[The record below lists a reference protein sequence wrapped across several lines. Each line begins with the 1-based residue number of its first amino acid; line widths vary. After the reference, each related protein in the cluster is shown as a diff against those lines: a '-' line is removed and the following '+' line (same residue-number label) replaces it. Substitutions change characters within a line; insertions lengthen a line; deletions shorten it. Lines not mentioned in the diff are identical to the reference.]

1 MKAELAASAGAAPGR
16 FCGSVHRAKTNIFFL
31 LLFLP
36 GFFLLFLIVSV
47 TTVNAQDAK
56 AKCPPAARI
65 EDVTETIQGTVVRD
79 PYRWLEEQDS
89 AETRAWIEAENA
101 CTQAALGKLAGQ
113 EAIAKRLGELIKV
126 DTIGLPIERGGRYF
140 YAKRAANQDLFV
152 LYMRRGA
159 KGAEEVL
166 VDPAKLS
173 ADHSSS
179 VNFEG
184 VSEDGKL
191 VAYGVRKGG
200 EDEVSLHFL
209 DTDTGN
215 ERKDVLPRA
224 RYISSPTFRKD
235 KSGFYYSKQVEEGP
249 RAYFHAMGTDSK
261 NDTKIFGDGY
271 TPDKIVAVD
280 VSEDERYLLFQV
292 FYGSACDRS
301 EVYFQDLK
309 IGGPITPVVNTLDG
323 CFQGAIAGD
332 TLYLQTNWKAP
343 KWRMVAV
350 PLRTPSQEHWKEII
364 PEGESRME
372 VFRLADGKIVAQ
384 YSHNAASELK
394 IFQAD
399 GTPAGGIALPQ
410 LGTVAGIVGR
420 WKTNEAFFSFQSFAI
435 PATVY
440 RYDLSAR
447 ALETWAKP
455 AVPIDASAFELKQV
469 WYESKDKTRVPMF
482 LFYKKGLQLDGT
494 NPALMTAYGGFDVSE
509 TPMFRDDAVLWV
521 EHGGVFAL
529 PSLRGGGEF
538 GEEWHRAGMLE
549 KKQNVF
555 DDFYAAAEWLIANHY
570 TRADKLAITGRSNG
584 GLLMGAAMTQRP
596 ELFGAIL
603 CGYPLLDMVRYQNFF
618 VAKYWVPEYGT
629 AEEASQFP
637 ALYAYSPYHHVVAGT
652 KYPAVLFLTGDS
664 DTRVAPLHAR
674 KMAAAVQAA
683 QGGEKPILLLYDTKL
698 GHSEG
703 RPVSKI
709 IEEDTQ
715 VLGFLMWQVGVKG
728 F

>member
-1 MKAELAASAGAAPGR
+1 LKVESAASAAAAPGD
-16 FCGSVHRAKTNIFFL
+16 FCSGARRLRGNFLRLSLPVFFL
-31 LLFLP
+31 FGLT
-36 GFFLLFLIVSV
+36 VSV

-65 EDVTETIQGTVVRD
+65 EDVAETIHGTVVHD
-79 PYRWLEEQDS
+79 PYRWLEDQDS
-89 AETRAWIEAENA
+89 AETRAWINAENG
-101 CTQAALGKLAGQ
+101 CTQAALGQLPGQ

-126 DTIGLPIERGGRYF
+126 DTIRLPIERGGRYF
-140 YAKRAANQDLFV
+140 YARRAANQDLFV

-159 KGAEEVL
+159 KGEEEVL

-173 ADHSSS
+173 ADHTTS

-184 VSEDGKL
+184 VSDDGKL
-191 VAYGVRKGG
+191 LAYGVRKGG

-209 DTDTGN
+209 DTDTGK
-215 ERKDVLPRA
+215 ERTDVLPRA

-235 KSGFYYSKQVEEGP
+235 KSGFYYSKQVDEGP
-249 RAYFHAMGTDSK
+249 RAYFHAMGTDPAQ
-261 NDTKIFGDGY
+261 DTKIFGDGY
-271 TPDKIVAVD
+271 TPDKILAVD
-280 VSEDERYLLFQV
+280 LSEDQRYLVFTV

-309 IGGPITPVVNTLDG
+309 IAGPITPVVNTLEG
-323 CFQGAIAGD
+323 CFQGAIAND

-372 VFRLADGKIVAQ
+372 EFRLAGGKIVAQ
-384 YSHNAASELK
+384 YSHSAASELK
-394 IFQAD
+394 IFEMD
-399 GTPAGGIALPQ
+399 GKAAGGVALPA
-410 LGTVAGIVGR
+410 LGTVAGITGR
-420 WKTNEAFFSFQSFAI
+420 WKSGEVFFSFQSFAI

-440 RYDLSAR
+440 RYELGAGGP
-447 ALETWAKP
+447 EVWAKP
-455 AVPIDASAFELKQV
+455 AVPIDASAFEVKQV

-482 LFYKKGLQLDGT
+482 LFYKKGLQLDGA

-509 TPMFRDDAVLWV
+509 TPQFRDDAVVWV

-538 GEEWHRAGMLE
+538 GEDWHRAGMLE

-555 DDFYAAAEWLIANHY
+555 DDFYGAAEWLIANKY
-570 TRADKLAITGRSNG
+570 SRADKLAITGRSNG

-596 ELFGAIL
+596 ELFGAIV

-618 VAKYWVPEYGT
+618 VAKYWVPEYGSSED
-629 AEEASQFP
+629 AEQFP
-637 ALYAYSPYHHVVAGT
+637 ALFAYSPYHHVVAGT
-652 KYPAVLFLTGDS
+652 RYPAILFLTGDS

-674 KMAAAVQAA
+674 KMTAAVQAA
-683 QGGEKPILLLYDTKL
+683 QGADKPILLLYDTKL

>member
-1 MKAELAASAGAAPGR
+1 M
-16 FCGSVHRAKTNIFFL
+16 
-31 LLFLP
+31 
-36 GFFLLFLIVSV
+36 
-47 TTVNAQDAK
+47 NAQDAK

-65 EDVTETIQGTVVRD
+65 EDVAETIHGTVVHD

-89 AETRAWIEAENA
+89 PETRAWIEAENA
-101 CTQAALGKLAGQ
+101 CTQAVLSKVPGQ
-113 EAIAKRLGELIKV
+113 DAIARRLGELIKV
-126 DTIGLPIERGGRYF
+126 DTIRLPIERGGRYF

-173 ADHSSS
+173 ADHTTS

-184 VSEDGKL
+184 ISDDGKL
-191 VAYGVRKGG
+191 IGYGVRKGG

-209 DTDTGN
+209 DTDTGK

-235 KSGFYYSKQVEEGP
+235 KSW
-249 RAYFHAMGTDSK
+249 
-261 NDTKIFGDGY
+261 I
-271 TPDKIVAVD
+271 
-280 VSEDERYLLFQV
+280 LLFEAGGGRAAGLFSRDGNGSGARHQDFWRRLHAGQDSGGGCCPRTNDICCFRC

-309 IGGPITPVVNTLDG
+309 IAGPVTPVVNTLDG
-323 CFQGAIAGD
+323 CFQGAIAND

-343 KWRMVAV
+343 KWRVVAV

-372 VFRLADGKIVAQ
+372 DFRLAGGKIVAQ

-394 IFQAD
+394 IFQVD
-399 GTPAGGIALPQ
+399 GTPAGGVALPQ
-410 LGTVAGIVGR
+410 LGTVAGIAGR
-420 WKTNEAFFSFQSFAI
+420 WKSNEVFFSFQSFAI

-440 RYDLSAR
+440 RYDLAR
-447 ALETWAKP
+447 ARRWTCGRNRRCRL
-455 AVPIDASAFELKQV
+455 IASAFELKQV

-482 LFYKKGLQLDGT
+482 LFYKKGLRLDGA

-509 TPMFRDDAVLWV
+509 TPQFRDDAVLWV

-538 GEEWHRAGMLE
+538 GEDWHRAGMLE

-555 DDFYAAAEWLIANHY
+555 DDFYAAAEWLIANQY
-570 TRADKLAITGRSNG
+570 TRAEKLAITGRSNG

-596 ELFGAIL
+596 ELFRRD
-603 CGYPLLDMVRYQNFF
+603 CVRL
-618 VAKYWVPEYGT
+618 
-629 AEEASQFP
+629 S
-637 ALYAYSPYHHVVAGT
+637 VAG
-652 KYPAVLFLTGDS
+652 YGALSEFF
-664 DTRVAPLHAR
+664 
-674 KMAAAVQAA
+674 
-683 QGGEKPILLLYDTKL
+683 GGE
-698 GHSEG
+698 
-703 RPVSKI
+703 
-709 IEEDTQ
+709 
-715 VLGFLMWQVGVKG
+715 VLGAGVRVVGGCGAVPCASCLFALSPCDAG
-728 F
+728 DEISRDFVFDRRQRYAGGSFACAEDDGGSAGGAGRG